1 MEQRS
6 VSRSSTT
13 RLLAVAAL
21 LAAFVGLFALAA
33 GSAFAQSTV
42 TGRVT
47 DEAGAP
53 LAGAEVFIQRF
64 QIGAV
69 ADTDGNYT
77 LIIPESRLTGG
88 RAEIGA
94 RLLGYRLS
102 THSINLTPGDQAQDF
117 FLQLDPLEV
126 DAIVAVG
133 QGLERRRETIGAT
146 VNTVSAEEINATQET
161 NLVAALAGK
170 APNVIVTESSG
181 EPGAGSYINIR
192 GLNTLG
198 GAQPLFIV
206 DGVPVDNSSVNLEG
220 QTAGVVESNRLADL
234 NPEDIESVEIL
245 KGGAA
250 AAVYGARGANGVVI
264 VTTKSGQR
272 GADARVSYKVSATYD
287 EVTSTVPLQQSFGR
301 GLIDIDNQSQLAS
314 STNTT
319 SWGLPLGGAETFNH
333 ATELYQTGHTYDHDV
348 QFSGGSDRTTYF
360 LSLGRTD
367 QRGVIVGHSEYE
379 KTSVRLKGAHDFRDN
394 LTIGGNFAYTDAF
407 MDAIQKGSNISGIQL
422 AALRS
427 PPEFNNCKPDPFDCY
442 LTPEG
447 LHFSYRNPNPTSLE
461 QGRGYDNPFW
471 IANEM
476 PNTSDVNRT
485 FGNVDVDWQPFN
497 WLQVNYTLGTDYWAD
512 DRLSLR
518 PKSSSDFPVG
528 KLIRADYFNLIIDS
542 SLLATLTREFS
553 PDFSGSLTLGQNL
566 NHEEFKQTEVEGT
579 DVIFGT
585 DQLDF
590 AIQNVPN
597 EFRSEVRIEGY
608 FAQANVDLYDQLFL
622 NAGIRGDKS
631 STFGHD
637 ERFYYPSGSVAWEFS
652 ANPGMQNLGWFS
664 YGKARL
670 AYGEVGKAPTVFDNV
685 SGFEIETITD
695 GWLSPNGLRSIY
707 AGLDGVVRD
716 ETLGNTEI
724 EPELTREWELGL
736 DLAFAENRV
745 GLGFVRYWRETDAA
759 ILDVPIAPSTGFIE
773 LPRNGAEFENKGYEV
788 TLDVRPVQRS
798 NFQWDVGA
806 QWGMNESC
814 VTDLVGAE
822 SVFLAGFTGST
833 VSVVGPD
840 DVDGDGV
847 ADEDGCHPFGVHYG
861 DDFVRFGRDIQV
873 DEVSID
879 EAFTDA
885 PDGALYI
892 GEDGLPLY
900 DPTNRING
908 DANPDWTASLRNTVT
923 LFNKLRISAL
933 LDTEQGRDIWNGTK
947 GALFF
952 FGTHGDTEACH
963 GTGCSFDSFQQ
974 YMSEV
979 LNQDVSVAGPGA
991 GQPVTLN
998 WDNWFVGG
1006 LGSGF
1011 TGPSSQFIE
1020 DGTFWRLRDV
1030 SVSYTFDQ
1038 PFLQTIGFSSL
1049 DVKVSGRN
1057 LAVWTDYTGIDPEA
1071 NLTDQTTGR
1080 GLDYFNNP
1088 RTRSY
1093 VFTLQFNR

>member
-1 MEQRS
+1 
-6 VSRSSTT
+6 
-13 RLLAVAAL
+13 
-21 LAAFVGLFALAA
+21 
-33 GSAFAQSTV
+33 
-42 TGRVT
+42 
-47 DEAGAP
+47 D
-53 LAGAEVFIQRF
+53 
-64 QIGAV
+64 
-69 ADTDGNYT
+69 
-77 LIIPESRLTGG
+77 
-88 RAEIGA
+88 
-94 RLLGYRLS
+94 
-102 THSINLTPGDQAQDF
+102 
-117 FLQLDPLEV
+117 
-126 DAIVAVG
+126 
-133 QGLERRRETIGAT
+133 
-146 VNTVSAEEINATQET
+146 EINATQET

-181 EPGAGSYINIR
+181 EPGAGAYINIR

-198 GAQPLFIV
+198 GAQPLFVV
-206 DGVPVDNSSVNLEG
+206 DGVPVDNSSINLEG

-272 GADARVSYKVSATYD
+272 GADARVSYKISATYD

-301 GLIDIDNQSQLAS
+301 GLINVEDPTQLVS

-319 SWGLPLGGAETFNH
+319 SWGLPLGDAPTFDH
-333 ATELYQTGHTYDHDV
+333 SGEVYRTGNTYDHDV
-348 QFSGGSDRTTYF
+348 QVSGGSDRTTYF
-360 LSLGRTD
+360 MSLGRTD
-367 QRGVIVGHSEYE
+367 QTGVIVGHSEYE

-422 AALRS
+422 AALRT
-427 PPEFNNCKPDPFDCY
+427 PPGFDNCKPAPFDCY

-447 LHFSYRNPNPTSLE
+447 LHFSYRNPDPTALE
-461 QGRGYDNPFW
+461 ERRGYDNPFW

-485 FGNVDVDWQPFN
+485 FGNVDIDWQPFN

-512 DRLSLR
+512 DRLTLI
-518 PKSSSDFPVG
+518 PKSSSDFPTG
-528 KLIRADYFNLIIDS
+528 RIRRGDFFNLIVDS
-542 SLLATLTREFS
+542 SLLATLIREFS

-566 NHEEFKQTEVEGT
+566 NHEEFKQTIVEGT
-579 DVIFGT
+579 DLIFGT

-590 AIQNVPN
+590 AIENIPN

-608 FAQANVDLYDQLFL
+608 FAQANLDLYDQLFL

-631 STFGHD
+631 STFGRD

-652 ANPGMQNLGWFS
+652 ANPRMQNLGWFS

-670 AYGEVGKAPTVFDNV
+670 AYGEVGKPPTVFDNV
-685 SGFEIETITD
+685 SGFEIETFSD
-695 GWLSPNGLRSIY
+695 GWLSNGLRTIY

-716 ETLGNTEI
+716 EELANTDI
-724 EPELTREWELGL
+724 EPELTREWEIGL
-736 DLAFAENRV
+736 DLAFADNRI
-745 GLGFVRYWRETDAA
+745 GLGVVRYWRETDAA
-759 ILDVPIAPSTGFIE
+759 ILDVPVAPSTGFLE
-773 LPRNGAEFENKGYEV
+773 LPRNGAEFENIGWET
-788 TLDVRPVQRS
+788 TLDVRPVQQS
-798 NFQWDVGA
+798 NFQWDIGA
-806 QWGMNESC
+806 QWARNESC

-822 SVFLAGFTGST
+822 SVGLAGFTGSL
-833 VSVVGPD
+833 VAVVQPD

-847 ADEDGCHPFGVHYG
+847 PDPDACHPFGVQYG
-861 DDFVRFGRDIQV
+861 DDFVRFGRGILVDDANI
-873 DEVSID
+873 DEV
-879 EAFTDA
+879 FPDA

-892 GEDGLPLY
+892 GADGLPLY
-900 DPTNRING
+900 DPTNRVNG
-908 DANPDWTASLRNTVT
+908 DANPDWTASIRNTVT
-923 LFNKLRISAL
+923 FFNKLRISAL
-933 LDTEQGRDIWNGTK
+933 LDTEQGRDIWDGTK

-952 FGTHGDTEACH
+952 FGTHRDTEACH
-963 GTGCSFDSFQQ
+963 GAGCSFDSFQQ

-1038 PFLQTIGFSSL
+1038 PFLQTIGFSTL

-1057 LAVWTDYTGIDPEA
+1057 LYTWTDYTGIDPEA

-1093 VFTLQFNR
+1093 VFTLRFNR